1 MFLYQTE
8 RSDHLKSISSLFYHK
23 IPVSTPKTSPVSGF
37 SAPCTSVLP
46 KSVGLCEFFTK
57 STIFSDKATP
67 RCSKKG
73 LLQRTPSVTAS
84 PCQLPLGG
92 SLGVTVS
99 CESLPLRERLPPAG
113 GRCRVSD
120 KGRTG
125 GIASAMTEG
134 VMHSPFLR
142 NFGLTVPRRQ
152 PSAPPRG
159 RCSPTSHPDPRGPC
173 GRKQPACGR
182 WACADRGRG

>member
-57 STIFSDKATP
+57 STIFSDKPTP
-67 RCSKKG
+67 RRSKKG

-99 CESLPLRERLPPAG
+99 GESLPLR
-113 GRCRVSD
+113 GRWHRVSD
-120 KGRTG
+120 DG
-125 GIASAMTEG
+125 GSSATA
-134 VMHSPFLR
+134 FLR
-142 NFGLTVPRRQ
+142 KTPRKSAERQ
-152 PSAPPRG
+152 
-159 RCSPTSHPDPRGPC
+159 TSSGIL
-173 GRKQPACGR
+173 RKIPFSSCQTRQNALFYSHDL
-182 WACADRGRG
+182 AL

>member
-57 STIFSDKATP
+57 STIFSDKPTS
-67 RCSKKG
+67 RRSKKG

-99 CESLPLRERLPPAG
+99 CESLPLR
-113 GRCRVSD
+113 GRWHRVSD
-120 KGRTG
+120 DGRSYAQPLFVR
-125 GIASAMTEG
+125 I
-134 VMHSPFLR
+134 
-142 NFGLTVPRRQ
+142 FGLTVPRRQ
-152 PSAPPRG
+152 PSAPLRG

-182 WACADRGRG
+182 WACADRDRG

>member
-23 IPVSTPKTSPVSGF
+23 IPVSTPKTSPISGF

-67 RCSKKG
+67 RRSKKG

-99 CESLPLRERLPPAG
+99 GESLPLR
-113 GRCRVSD
+113 GRCHRVSD
-120 KGRTG
+120 DGRSY
-125 GIASAMTEG
+125 AQPLFANLRSYSAATAAFSSSTRS
-134 VMHSPFLR
+134 VFSHF
-142 NFGLTVPRRQ
+142 TPRSSR
-152 PSAPPRG
+152 PMWP
-159 RCSPTSHPDPRGPC
+159 
-173 GRKQPACGR
+173 
-182 WACADRGRG
+182 

>member
-23 IPVSTPKTSPVSGF
+23 IPVSTPKTSPISGF

-67 RCSKKG
+67 RRSKKG

-99 CESLPLRERLPPAG
+99 GESLPLRG
-113 GRCRVSD
+113 S
-120 KGRTG
+120 
-125 GIASAMTEG
+125 GIASAMTAG
-134 VMHSPFLR
+134 VMHSTFLR
-142 NFGLTVPRRQ
+142 IFGLTVPRRQ

-182 WACADRGRG
+182 WACADRDRG

>member
-23 IPVSTPKTSPVSGF
+23 IPVSTPKTSPISGF

-57 STIFSDKATP
+57 STIFSDKPTP
-67 RCSKKG
+67 RRSKKG

-99 CESLPLRERLPPAG
+99 CESLPLR
-113 GRCRVSD
+113 GRWHRVSD
-120 KGRTG
+120 DGRSCATASFSYSEITASRG
-125 GIASAMTEG
+125 RSCRWWLHRDRTASADPT
-134 VMHSPFLR
+134 
-142 NFGLTVPRRQ
+142 
-152 PSAPPRG
+152 RG
-159 RCSPTSHPDPRGPC
+159 RSSRTCPAHRC
-173 GRKQPACGR
+173 GGQG
-182 WACADRGRG
+182 WAASR

>member
-67 RCSKKG
+67 RRSKKG

-99 CESLPLRERLPPAG
+99 GESLPLR
-113 GRCRVSD
+113 GRWHRVSD
-120 KGRTG
+120 DGRSYAQPLFANLRSYSAATAAFSSSTRSVFSHFTPRSSRPMWPYA
-125 GIASAMTEG
+125 AS
-134 VMHSPFLR
+134 LR
-142 NFGLTVPRRQ
+142 
-152 PSAPPRG
+152 
-159 RCSPTSHPDPRGPC
+159 
-173 GRKQPACGR
+173 
-182 WACADRGRG
+182 